1 LWAWARQPLGE
12 ITGLEKDPLNQAA
25 IPWDGAPPHPRKNAE
40 KKREKKKTRTRVFC
54 TGLAPLDVTPNI
66 PAPRKKQHR
75 ITAFA
80 IPVGQ

>member
-40 KKREKKKTRTRVFC
+40 KKEKKRR
-54 TGLAPLDVTPNI
+54 PEPEY
-66 PAPRKKQHR
+66 
-75 ITAFA
+75 FA
-80 IPVGQ
+80 QV